1 MLALVCGLLA
11 KKISYHLESGWRN
24 FYEDNNLKVGDVCTF
39 NIIETWCGVSNNL
52 GFHKVTVHI

>member
-39 NIIETWCGVSNNL
+39 NIIETLVWRVQ
-52 GFHKVTVHI
+52 